1 MAAVVYIAYG
11 SAVSTMELSDE
22 QRKVLK
28 CFRDLLVDAG
38 MDKILAALRTGEDSL
53 DPSLISEPSQTI
65 ARLFCFGEAVESAR
79 VESRASQDLVTIL
92 EAFGLLRRNGDLIA
106 AGGFRL
112 VDHMG
117 LFLFCE
123 KVSPSARLYYGEDSL
138 VLSRQLFPAEGQ
150 VLDLCAGVGAQA
162 LVCAQTAASV
172 TAVEMDPLA
181 EGVFW
186 INAELNGLSHRVEYL
201 IGDLFEPIVGR
212 RFDLICC
219 NPPFMPVPP
228 GVRFPRFAD
237 GGPDGLAIV
246 RRLLTGLP
254 EVLAPNG
261 RCLVV
266 GALPGDS
273 EGPEPT
279 CFQRLAAEANLGIT
293 ISCLY
298 SEELDVAMLASCA
311 GTAVVGDGR
320 EDATEVFRDHFARL
334 GATRLY
340 YFLLT
345 AALAARPSVYLAYDN
360 VQRASVAKPSIT
372 KSMAQS

>member
-1 MAAVVYIAYG
+1 
-11 SAVSTMELSDE
+11 VSKD
-22 QRKVLK
+22 
-28 CFRDLLVDAG
+28 
-38 MDKILAALRTGEDSL
+38 
-53 DPSLISEPSQTI
+53 LISM
-65 ARLFCFGEAVESAR
+65 
-79 VESRASQDLVTIL
+79 L
-92 EAFGLLRRNGDLIA
+92 EAFGLLQRNGGLIA
-106 AGGFRL
+106 AGGFQL

-123 KVSPSARLYYGEDSL
+123 KVSPSARLYYGQDSL
-138 VLSRQLFPAEGQ
+138 VLSHQLLSAEGQ

-162 LVCAQTAASV
+162 LVCARTAASV
-172 TAVEMDPLA
+172 TAVDKETLA

-201 IGDLFEPIVGR
+201 IGDLFEPIMGR

-228 GVRFPRFAD
+228 GVRFPLFAD

-261 RCLVV
+261 RCHVV
-266 GALPGDS
+266 GAILGDS
-273 EGPEPT
+273 EGPQPG
-279 CFQRLAAEANLGIT
+279 CFQQLAAEANLEIRIT
-293 ISCLY
+293 CLY

-311 GTAVVGDGR
+311 GTAVAGDGG
-320 EDATEVFRDHFARL
+320 EDTTEVFRDHFARL

-340 YFLLT
+340 YFHLT
-345 AALAARPSVYLAYDN
+345 ATHATRPSVYLAYDN
-360 VQRASVAKPSIT
+360 VQHVSVGPG
-372 KSMAQS
+372 

>member
-1 MAAVVYIAYG
+1 MAAAVYIAYG
-11 SAVSTMELSDE
+11 SAVSTMELSGE

-28 CFRDLLVDAG
+28 YFRDLVVDAG

-79 VESRASQDLVTIL
+79 VESHASQDLVTIL
-92 EAFGLLRRNGDLIA
+92 EAFGLLRRNGDLI
-106 AGGFRL
+106 
-112 VDHMG
+112 
-117 LFLFCE
+117 
-123 KVSPSARLYYGEDSL
+123 
-138 VLSRQLFPAEGQ
+138 
-150 VLDLCAGVGAQA
+150 GA
-162 LVCAQTAASV
+162 
-172 TAVEMDPLA
+172 
-181 EGVFW
+181 
-186 INAELNGLSHRVEYL
+186 
-201 IGDLFEPIVGR
+201 
-212 RFDLICC
+212 
-219 NPPFMPVPP
+219 
-228 GVRFPRFAD
+228 

>member
-1 MAAVVYIAYG
+1 
-11 SAVSTMELSDE
+11 MELSGE

-28 CFRDLLVDAG
+28 YLRDLLVDAG
-38 MDKILAALRTGEDSL
+38 VDKMLAALRTGEDSL
-53 DPSLISEPSQTI
+53 DPSLISEPFQTI
-65 ARLFCFGEAVESAR
+65 VRLFCFGEAVESAR
-79 VESRASQDLVTIL
+79 VESHAPRDLISIL
-92 EAFGLLRRNGDLIA
+92 EAFGLVRRNGDLIA

-123 KVSPSARLYYGEDSL
+123 AVSSSARLYYGQDSL
-138 VLSRQLFPAEGQ
+138 VLSRQLFPAEGR

-162 LVCAQTAASV
+162 LVCAQTATSV
-172 TAVEMDPLA
+172 TAVEMEPLA
-181 EGVFW
+181 EGVFR

-201 IGDLFEPIVGR
+201 IGDLFEPIAGR

-254 EVLAPNG
+254 EVLAPHG
-261 RCLVV
+261 RCHVV
-266 GALPGDS
+266 GALLGDS
-273 EGPEPT
+273 EGPEAT

-298 SEELDVAMLASCA
+298 SEELDVAMLTSCTA
-311 GTAVVGDGR
+311 TAVASDGHK
-320 EDATEVFRDHFARL
+320 DATEVFRDHFARL

-345 AALAARPSVYLAYDN
+345 ATHTAQPSVYLAHDN
-360 VQRASVAKPSIT
+360 VQRVSVGPV
-372 KSMAQS
+372 